1 MLSVLTCTHIIRKDT
16 MPDKPLSPWYATVLK
31 RVREL
36 IPLDQGDGDYTLT
49 LDSTLIKVCVKGGKI
64 ATIDEA

>member
-1 MLSVLTCTHIIRKDT
+1 

-36 IPLDQGDGDYTLT
+36 IPIEDGDGDYTIH
-49 LDSTLIKVCVKGGKI
+49 LDSIPVKVCVKGGRI
-64 ATIDEA
+64 VSIGEG

>member
-1 MLSVLTCTHIIRKDT
+1 